1 MLCCL
6 AGMPQPLSA
15 VTANPKVQGCRHWL
29 SGPPRIGSGHAA
41 RATSAPVPL
50 PGTRRWRRGRSGRYR
65 QGRPFISA
73 SGL

>member
-29 SGPPRIGSGHAA
+29 SGPPRMGSGHAA
-41 RATSAPVPL
+41 RATSAASSAPRNAAMAPGPERSVPA
-50 PGTRRWRRGRSGRYR
+50 
-65 QGRPFISA
+65 RPAFISA